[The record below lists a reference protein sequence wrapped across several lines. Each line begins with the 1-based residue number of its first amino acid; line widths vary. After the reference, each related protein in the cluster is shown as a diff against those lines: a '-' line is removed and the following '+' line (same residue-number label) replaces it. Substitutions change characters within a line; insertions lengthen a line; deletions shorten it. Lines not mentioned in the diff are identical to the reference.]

1 MVTGRLIKMNSV
13 EKIPTEPPM
22 IIKSIITILL
32 PITVTPL
39 NEIARV
45 SDQILFSDTGT
56 KRKAIYALFSAILAP
71 RESTIHFQ
79 QNLPAYGIRL
89 RLP

>member
-13 EKIPTEPPM
+13 EKIPAEPPM

-39 NEIARV
+39 NEIAIV
-45 SDQILFSDTGT
+45 SDQILF
-56 KRKAIYALFSAILAP
+56 
-71 RESTIHFQ
+71 
-79 QNLPAYGIRL
+79 
-89 RLP
+89 

>member
-13 EKIPTEPPM
+13 EKIPEEPPM

-39 NEIARV
+39 NEIALV
-45 SDQILFSDTGT
+45 SDQILF
-56 KRKAIYALFSAILAP
+56 
-71 RESTIHFQ
+71 
-79 QNLPAYGIRL
+79 
-89 RLP
+89 